1 MPTIRSCSETDF
13 RPLWIVRFYYRQAE
27 PDGNFLDYG
36 FCKKKLKILYSYHE
50 IRIPNS
56 WFTEYIFY
64 CLSFL
69 AITYWQERGKNRHLE
84 SVNLTPI
91 DILENSTETKTIFLL
106 MARRLMFTVNKKKM
120 SKVVVKMLKKY
131 QICPTQIWLRMPMDC
146 SQKINNSEVEWVGK
160 TKQRFPES
168 RYKMSYWF
176 LFKFLVKICYQ

>member
-56 WFTEYIFY
+56 WFTEYISY
-64 CLSFL
+64 CLLFL
-69 AITYWQERGKNRHLE
+69 AINYWQERGKNRHRICKSNTYWYTRE
-84 SVNLTPI
+84 QYWDKNDISFYHSKI
-91 DILENSTETKTIFLL
+91 D
-106 MARRLMFTVNKKKM
+106 VHCQQQKM
-120 SKVVVKMLKKY
+120 SKVVAKMLKKY

-176 LFKFLVKICYQ
+176 LFKFLLKICY